1 MPAATLSDYQCECA
15 NPNAAKTPQTYKQGG
30 PVVRLDRDVREVQK
44 WAGIEDPKG
53 ASMTRDTRTALR
65 DKIAEYQKQ
74 NGLDVKTPGELNQ
87 ATLDRMR
94 QDKTLPEGLADSL
107 QKVKPYYKPEALPRI
122 TCVAK
127 PGEAVPE
134 AGANK
139 TAPVEPRSLD
149 SYKLSDGKGMD
160 VDQRELPRIQAEALQ
175 NITRDFQRRQGMGQS
190 GLMDQGTIDRMKST
204 PGYEAFGRQ
213 IESWKKDGLVDGQGR
228 WDQKRDADIRA
239 QVAAAQKPQVP
250 KAAEP
255 SGITNIDPAEWRKKW
270 QAGAAEAEIAGQGK
284 PGTNPFAGKT
294 LQGGEST
301 FIKGPALLSDPAPIT
316 IQGPARLSEPMGLM
330 MPVQWGQRFDFENAT
345 IQPTFVTAS
354 AHSGSQSLEVMARTP
369 KQDGPAA
376 DADATARMTQRNQFT
391 PN

>member
-15 NPNAAKTPQTYKQGG
+15 NPNAAKTPQTYKQG

-74 NGLDVKTPGELNQ
+74 NGLDAKTPGELNQ

-122 TCVAK
+122 TCVTK
-127 PGEAVPE
+127 PGETAPE
-134 AGANK
+134 AGAN
-139 TAPVEPRSLD
+139 TAAPAKPPRTLD
-149 SYKLSDGKGMD
+149 SYKLADGKGMD

-239 QVAAAQKPQVP
+239 QVAAAQKPQAP
-250 KAAEP
+250 RAAEP
-255 SGITNIDPAEWRKKW
+255 SGIGNMDPAEWKKKW
-270 QAGAAEAEIAGQGK
+270 QAGAAEAGQGK
-284 PGTNPFAGKT
+284 PADPLAGTKGSSGLQT
-294 LQGGEST
+294 LEWRSDRDSGRPNFMTLPNRVGDSGGTFMPASGERFNFES
-301 FIKGPALLSDPAPIT
+301 
-316 IQGPARLSEPMGLM
+316 
-330 MPVQWGQRFDFENAT
+330 T
-345 IQPTFVTAS
+345 IQPTFVTAI
-354 AHSGSQSLEVMARTP
+354 AHSGPQSLEVMARAP
-369 KQDGPAA
+369 KQDGPAV

-391 PN
+391 PG